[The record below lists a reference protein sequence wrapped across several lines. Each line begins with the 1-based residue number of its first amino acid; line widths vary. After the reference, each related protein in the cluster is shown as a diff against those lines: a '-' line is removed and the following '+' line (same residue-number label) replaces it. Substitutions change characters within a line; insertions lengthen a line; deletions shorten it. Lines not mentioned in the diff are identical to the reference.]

1 MAVIAHCPDHVC
13 TGFAEVHSGRSLAG
27 EIGAL
32 RLDRRGHR
40 LERDASRTAIVQPR
54 DGETGLV
61 RILGEDLVLG
71 RGTRLPVA
79 RWQTGYR
86 QRDFLGVGL
95 ITLSS
100 RYAPRFT
107 WPRIP
112 IVARHDGESE
122 SLRQR
127 DRNCIASDDRD

>member
-1 MAVIAHCPDHVC
+1 M
-13 TGFAEVHSGRSLAG
+13 
-27 EIGAL
+27 
-32 RLDRRGHR
+32 
-40 LERDASRTAIVQPR
+40 QPR

-61 RILGEDLVLG
+61 RIFGEDLVLG
-71 RGTRLPVA
+71 RGPHLPVA

-86 QRDFLGVGL
+86 HRYFLGVGL

-100 RYAPRFT
+100 RYAARFT

-112 IVARHDGESE
+112 IVARHDGEGE

-127 DRNCIASDDRD
+127 DRHRIASNDRN